1 VLCKALQ
8 RSTCPWS
15 PSKGEHID
23 VHAYLRRRSFCQ
35 CGSKAQPPFRG
46 VEQDGVSLAMN
57 MTTRSPFVY
66 SPEGGRSNQVL
77 PPRNT
82 CQSNMLVGGAAL
94 YLPAPADTQG
104 WKYFSLSSVG
114 GFVHCGINSNQ
125 ALPWQSSGKIS
136 TYTKKNSHGWTM
148 ARAQFGRIFRQQPAR
163 RKTRTR
169 NAPCCREY
177 KLFHLGAEVA
187 NQPLPSRRTLYF
199 RQGQPIERR
208 HERAHAEKKKTWLLL
223 ATLGQ

>member
-1 VLCKALQ
+1 MLCKALQ

-94 YLPAPADTQG
+94 YLPAPAVTQG
-104 WKYFSLSSVG
+104 WRYFSLSSVG

-136 TYTKKNSHGWTM
+136 TYTKKILT
-148 ARAQFGRIFRQQPAR
+148 AGRWRGLNLAGSLDNNP
-163 RKTRTR
+163 
-169 NAPCCREY
+169 P
-177 KLFHLGAEVA
+177 
-187 NQPLPSRRTLYF
+187 
-199 RQGQPIERR
+199 
-208 HERAHAEKKKTWLLL
+208 AEKRGHEMRLVAENTNSFIWGLK
-223 ATLGQ
+223 